1 MVEKIIYSKRA
12 VSRNST
18 VLNPAIYMSL
28 FISSMSAWSVADEID
43 LMEGGGDGIFMC

>member
-18 VLNPAIYMSL
+18 VLNPAIYAL
-28 FISSMSAWSVADEID
+28 FNSFMSACSDEID
-43 LMEGGGDGIFMC
+43 AMEGGGDGIFMC

>member
-28 FISSMSAWSVADEID
+28 FISSMSACSDEID
-43 LMEGGGDGIFMC
+43 LMEGGGDGNFMC